1 MAATRKCAD
10 CGKNISIKDKNN
22 LGHILRYRNKF
33 YHTSC
38 FIALAESRVAK
49 NNSYSASWQDA
60 LNNID
65 ALIEDARK
73 AITVKVK
80 TDPLNDYLLINYD
93 VGTLSPRFWS
103 MVADIGNGI
112 YKHKRCKP
120 VNCDMLLDMWQHYQ
134 RDLNSTNTW
143 NKSHGKNIEGE
154 SRIIYDLAI
163 LMGKYGEYTKMKS
176 REAVRAAEAQK
187 EVQQP
192 KEKINYNGILSNKNT
207 KESDIYSLLDDI
219 F

>member
-22 LGHILRYRNKF
+22 LGHILRYRNRF

-93 VGTLSPRFWS
+93 IGTLSPRFWS
-103 MVADIGNGI
+103 MVSDVGNGI

-120 VNCDMLLDMWQHYQ
+120 VDCDTLLDMWKHYQ
-134 RDLNSTNTW
+134 KDLNSTNAW
-143 NKSHGKNIEGE
+143 NKSHGKIIDGE

-163 LMGKYGEYTKMKS
+163 LMGKYGEYVKLKAKEKVI
-176 REAVRAAEAQK
+176 EAETLKDVTRT
-187 EVQQP
+187 
-192 KEKINYNGILSNKNT
+192 KINYKNFDNKIQKIDN
-207 KESDIYSLLDDI
+207 DDI
-219 F
+219 SELLNEIF